1 MAGSCYNCSYC
12 EQLLQRPITIRCGHN
27 YCLECYEKRVAD
39 GRLTCVICSR
49 DMPRQVRINWSLLS
63 TMKKAMG
70 IVSPDPS
77 TLQHSMIYVIDRRSR
92 EFTVDIAFGQP
103 KPIYRVVNDKK
114 AVLIHKDGRFPVGVY
129 GENEDDEDHGDW
141 FLYTGRDDNNEAL
154 RVSYEKGYPVSV
166 MRYALM
172 TLCMNLIEYIYKFVS
187 RIAISQIT
195 T

>member
-114 AVLIHKDGRFPVGVY
+114 AVLIHKDGRVCVIAPQDNLLEEPDHVRDILEDLVKKNKFPVGFY

-141 FLYTGRDDNNEAL
+141 FLYTGRYAIYNNCFL
-154 RVSYEKGYPVSV
+154 S
-166 MRYALM
+166 
-172 TLCMNLIEYIYKFVS
+172 
-187 RIAISQIT
+187 
-195 T
+195 